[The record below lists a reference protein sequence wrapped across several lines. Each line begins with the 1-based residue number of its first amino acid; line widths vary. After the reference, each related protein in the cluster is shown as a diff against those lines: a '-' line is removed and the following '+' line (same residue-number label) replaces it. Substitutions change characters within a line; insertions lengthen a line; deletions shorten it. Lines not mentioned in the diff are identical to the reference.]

1 MFFGLISSTPLEIC
15 QRVQWRRTNANSIVP
30 LSGTGLFGHV
40 RREGIASFTTNIVQ
54 LDFLSQISNG
64 VNWKR
69 EHKLKS
75 ALILA
80 DFNCSGKSFFL
91 YFIAPLTSFINSE
104 GV

>member
-40 RREGIASFTTNIVQ
+40 RRERIASFTTNIVQ

-64 VNWKR
+64 VNWRIKHILRVYDIIKR
-69 EHKLKS
+69 INFQSKICELLK
-75 ALILA
+75 
-80 DFNCSGKSFFL
+80 
-91 YFIAPLTSFINSE
+91 
-104 GV
+104 